1 VSETGDLFAAD
12 EMPSGDAAD
21 SSSYPVASDELLA
34 HLRLSLVPGI
44 GPRHLTSLLDYF
56 GDPDAVLAASIADLE
71 HVSGIGPKLA
81 MQIQTAK
88 HSNAAERE
96 WRLACEH
103 GFRFLERGSAD
114 FPTNLDQVDDAPR
127 LLRCRGEVLKQDDM
141 AVAIVGARRCTVY
154 GQQQAE
160 RLGRALAMAGLTI
173 VSGLA
178 RGIDG
183 AAHRGALSVGGRT
196 IAVSATGLLEVY
208 PPEHKELAAQIADSG
223 AILSENRFE
232 QKPSAGL
239 FPQRNRI
246 ISGLSLGV
254 IIVEANRKSG
264 ALHTAR
270 HANEQGR
277 EVMALP
283 GRVDSLASEG
293 CHNLIRDGATLIRD
307 ADDVLQALGP
317 LIEPVKSEDKGEVR
331 STRELTLN
339 DQERAVLN
347 CVHTDP
353 RPIDEVIREAGI
365 EPSRVLATLTV
376 LEMKRLVRRLPGGMY
391 MRAGY

>member
-1 VSETGDLFAAD
+1 MFPAEESTVDASAGPVVRREPSADLI
-12 EMPSGDAAD
+12 S
-21 SSSYPVASDELLA
+21 

-56 GDPDAVLAASIADLE
+56 GGPDEVLAASLAELE

-81 MQIQTAK
+81 RLIQTAR
-88 HSNAAERE
+88 HSKAAENE

-103 GFRFLERGSAD
+103 GFRFLERGTPV
-114 FPTNLDQVDDAPR
+114 FPTNLDQVPDAPR
-127 LLRCRGEVLKQDDM
+127 LLRCRGEVLKRDDM

-183 AAHRGALSVGGRT
+183 AAHRGALAAGGRT

-208 PPEHKELAAQIADSG
+208 PPEHKDLAAQIAESG
-223 AILSENRFE
+223 AILSENRLE
-232 QKPSAGL
+232 QKPNAGL

-246 ISGLSLGV
+246 ISGISLGV

-293 CHNLIRDGATLIRD
+293 CHDLIRDGATLIRD
-307 ADDVLQALGP
+307 ADDVLHALGP
-317 LIEPVKSEDKGEVR
+317 LIEPVTSEETGEVR

-347 CVHTDP
+347 CVQTDP
-353 RPIDEVIREAGI
+353 RLVDEVIRDAGI

-376 LEMKRLVRRLPGGMY
+376 LEMKRLVRRLPGSMI

>member
-1 VSETGDLFAAD
+1 VSKPRELFHSEETVDDVLPERTGLPEPA
-12 EMPSGDAAD
+12 P
-21 SSSYPVASDELLA
+21 ELLS

-56 GDPDAVLAASIADLE
+56 GGPDAVLSASIADLE
-71 HVSGIGPKLA
+71 QISGIGPKLA
-81 MQIQTAK
+81 MQIQAAK
-88 HSNAAERE
+88 HSNAAEHE

-103 GFRFLERGSAD
+103 GFRFLERGTPS

-127 LLRCRGEVLKQDDM
+127 LLRCRGEVLKRDDM

-183 AAHRGALSVGGRT
+183 AAHRGALAVGGRT

-208 PPEHKELAAQIADSG
+208 PPEHKDLAAQIAESG

-232 QKPSAGL
+232 QKPSPGL

-293 CHNLIRDGATLIRD
+293 CHDLIRDGATLIRD
-307 ADDVLQALGP
+307 ADDVLHALGP
-317 LIEPVKSEDKGEVR
+317 LIEPVKCEVNGEVR

-347 CVHTDP
+347 CVHSDP
-353 RPIDEVIREAGI
+353 RPVDDVIQEAGI

-391 MRAGY
+391 TRASY

>member
-1 VSETGDLFAAD
+1 MSETGDLFSSNEMAPD
-12 EMPSGDAAD
+12 EAEG
-21 SSSYPVASDELLA
+21 ASARPEAREELLA

-44 GPRHLTSLLDYF
+44 GPRHLTLLLDYF
-56 GDPDAVLAASIADLE
+56 GDPNAVLAASVADLE

-81 MQIQTAK
+81 MQIQATR
-88 HSNAAERE
+88 HSNAAEIE

-103 GFRFLERGSAD
+103 GFRFLERGAPD

-183 AAHRGALSVGGRT
+183 AAHRGALAVGGRT

-208 PPEHKELAAQIADSG
+208 PPEHKDLAAQIAESG
-223 AILSENRFE
+223 AILTENRLQ

-270 HANEQGR
+270 HAME
-277 EVMALP
+277 
-283 GRVDSLASEG
+283 
-293 CHNLIRDGATLIRD
+293 
-307 ADDVLQALGP
+307 
-317 LIEPVKSEDKGEVR
+317 
-331 STRELTLN
+331 
-339 DQERAVLN
+339 
-347 CVHTDP
+347 
-353 RPIDEVIREAGI
+353 
-365 EPSRVLATLTV
+365 
-376 LEMKRLVRRLPGGMY
+376 
-391 MRAGY
+391 